1 MEEARLRELLAK
13 FDRARVLVVGDI
25 YLDQYTFGAM
35 TGISLEAPIP
45 IYEVHRR
52 RHNPGAA
59 GNAACNVA
67 ALGAKTYMIGYVGDD
82 ANADIVRK
90 EFAVRHVDT
99 SGVVV
104 HPTRPTNTYG
114 KMIAGGFNIPE
125 QEVLRV
131 DTPKPTFIEP
141 EIEGE
146 YLYFVGLSEMHATE
160 QKARDAGMRNAV
172 NNIVGYLGTT
182 VKDKFESII
191 TRFGLSSEIAD
202 PTTASRQYEQQVK
215 ENIANSVKAK
225 EWYIE
230 QWQTKNKQIYWKT
243 YLLARVPK
251 SSIEQSL
258 QNETAKAKDKL
269 KDALDKATNEK
280 AKQQFNDALSAFEAM
295 EKSGLVK

>member
-1 MEEARLRELLAK
+1 MKK
-13 FDRARVLVVGDI
+13 FIILVCLG
-25 YLDQYTFGAM
+25 LMF
-35 TGISLEAPIP
+35 
-45 IYEVHRR
+45 
-52 RHNPGAA
+52 
-59 GNAACNVA
+59 AAC
-67 ALGAKTYMIGYVGDD
+67 GAKNKIGVKPEDVNTEIAKTPGEKLLWSSS
-82 ANADIVRK
+82 K
-90 EFAVRHVDT
+90 E
-99 SGVVV
+99 
-104 HPTRPTNTYG
+104 RPVWT
-114 KMIAGGFNIPE
+114 
-125 QEVLRV
+125 V
-131 DTPKPTFIEP
+131 IEP